1 MIYLQAFFV
10 GGLLCAVF
18 QFLWMTTKLSPL
30 VLLKIG
36 LIIAAVLSSF
46 GITGKLM
53 DFAQAGF
60 FVMVVGAGDAAYSG
74 TIALLNG
81 DPSPLIQFLVV
92 IAILILLG
100 FTGGYITPISS
111 KRSADKNIE

>member
-10 GGLLCAVF
+10 GGFLCALF
-18 QFLWMTTKLSPL
+18 QFLWMATKLSPTT
-30 VLLKIG
+30 LLKIG
-36 LIIAAVLSSF
+36 FILAAVLASF

-74 TIALLNG
+74 TVALLNG
-81 DPSPLIQFLVV
+81 DPSPLIQFLAV

-100 FTGGYITPISS
+100 FIGGYITPISS
-111 KRSADKNIE
+111 KRSKGKNID